1 MRRTLKLLFWTI
13 EINLI
18 LWVVALGAVF
28 STNEHGRAAKSVVA
42 VGVIFAILAQH
53 WAYYAVYKRA
63 QEIQ

>member
-28 STNEHGRAAKSVVA
+28 SADEHGPTAKSVVA
-42 VGVIFAILAQH
+42 VGLVFAMLAQH

-63 QEIQ
+63 QEMQ